1 MPSQMNHTAAS
12 EISKNCEG
20 NVTVQPVDVMLL

>member
-12 EISKNCEG
+12 EISTYCEG